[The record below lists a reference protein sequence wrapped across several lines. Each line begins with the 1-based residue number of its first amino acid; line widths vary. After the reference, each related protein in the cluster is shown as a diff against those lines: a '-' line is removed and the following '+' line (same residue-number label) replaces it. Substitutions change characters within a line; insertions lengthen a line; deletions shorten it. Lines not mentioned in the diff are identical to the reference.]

1 MASRE
6 SDQAASLR
14 KLASPTRVITFASG
28 GVGMGY
34 TTLLANIV
42 VELVNGLG

>member
-14 KLASPTRVITFASG
+14 KLASPTRVITFA
-28 GVGMGY
+28 
-34 TTLLANIV
+34 
-42 VELVNGLG
+42 